1 MFATSLITLTMS
13 IILKR
18 KQQSLVYPLQ
28 NRSTELLTVAL
39 NYDKTFVD
47 FKLPEI
53 INFNNTKINEANKV
67 QKIKWWKIL

>member
-18 KQQSLVYPLQ
+18 KQKSLVYPLQ
-28 NRSTELLTVAL
+28 NRSIELLTVAF

-67 QKIKWWKIL
+67 QKLKW

>member
-1 MFATSLITLTMS
+1 MS

-18 KQQSLVYPLQ
+18 KQKSLVYPLQ
-28 NRSTELLTVAL
+28 NRSIELLTVAF

-67 QKIKWWKIL
+67 QNIK

>member
-67 QKIKWWKIL
+67 QKIKW

>member
-18 KQQSLVYPLQ
+18 KQKSLVYPLQ
-28 NRSTELLTVAL
+28 NRSIELLTVAF

-67 QKIKWWKIL
+67 QKLK

>member
-18 KQQSLVYPLQ
+18 KQKSLVYPLQ
-28 NRSTELLTVAL
+28 NRSIELLTVAF

-67 QKIKWWKIL
+67 QNIKW